1 VALNPQQ
8 QPPCLK
14 DADERKHSR
23 RSFVTTRWTVILQAG
38 RRHTPQSDEALQ
50 ELCRTYWYPLYA
62 YVRRQGHSREDA
74 EDLTQAFFARLLEKN
89 WLEQLASDKG
99 RFRGFLHAA
108 MKHFL
113 ANEWDKAHAQ
123 KRDGAVPHLSLDW
136 QSADSTYQLTP
147 AADLSAEKVFDRA
160 WSITLLERVLGRLQ
174 AESIA
179 EGKEAQFK
187 QLKSFLALGQS
198 AIAYPELSA
207 QLGLSEGAAR
217 VAVHR
222 LRKRYRELLREEV
235 AQTLADPTQV
245 EEEMRSL
252 FLAFLP

>member
-1 VALNPQQ
+1 MSESTPGDL
-8 QPPCLK
+8 
-14 DADERKHSR
+14 
-23 RSFVTTRWTVILQAG
+23 FVTTRWTLILQAG

-113 ANEWDKAHAQ
+113 ANEWDKSHAQ
-123 KRDGAVPHLSLDW
+123 KRGGAVPHLSLDW
-136 QSADSTYQLTP
+136 QSADSTYLLTP
-147 AADLSAEKVFDRA
+147 AADLSAEKMFDRA
-160 WSITLLERVLGRLQ
+160 WSITLLERVLARLQ
-174 AESIA
+174 AEA
-179 EGKEAQFK
+179 VADGKEAQFE

-198 AIAYPELSA
+198 AIAYPELAA
-207 QLGLSEGAAR
+207 QLGLSDGAAR